1 MSSRVGVNSA
11 GLMLAKKLAD
21 FIFGCCKVAQCCKP
35 PGAEPGPSTR
45 DGGYKYM
52 VRWLR
57 AISVQRSRTA
67 MRLLILA
74 VLLGVVALV
83 LGHRGPDHS
92 NVADSPHSQAFIS
105 RPESANFAR
114 RHRRNV
120 HNVIY
125 GAAVRSP
132 LEAQREV
139 CELNPDCDELA
150 DHIGFPEA
158 YRRFYGPV

>member
-1 MSSRVGVNSA
+1 
-11 GLMLAKKLAD
+11 MLAKKVAD
-21 FIFGCCKVAQCCKP
+21 FIFGCCGVARCCKRL
-35 PGAEPGPSTR
+35 GTEPDPSSS
-45 DGGYKYM
+45 GKGWYKYM

-57 AISVQRSRTA
+57 AISGQRSHTA

-74 VLLGVVALV
+74 VLLGVVTLV
-83 LGHRGPDHS
+83 LGRRGPNHS
-92 NVADSPHSQAFIS
+92 NVADSPSSQAFIS

-114 RHRRNV
+114 RHRRNI